1 MQLQWSAFVV
11 CARRVRDEGDVAD
24 AFALRSAAFVRACCL
39 PARRVCVATMGAPAV
54 LVPTGAGQQTN
65 QAPHVV
71 SACLLIK
78 GHGLMAARDHVA
90 HWAASTEQGGC
101 GEDVSDRIK
110 NWVGAVLE
118 KT

>member
-78 GHGLMAARDHVA
+78 GHGLMAARLTPRSKGCVCLCPHCAWTGRCLKKAHV
-90 HWAASTEQGGC
+90 C
-101 GEDVSDRIK
+101 
-110 NWVGAVLE
+110 
-118 KT
+118 